1 METYDMKYIDE
12 NTRNEIKKLIEHSER
27 IKNSPQKIKN
37 NKSLISI
44 IKSSEYY
51 DTLNNILVINSNFET
66 VGYLLRCVLENK
78 DLLSCNT
85 CGKELTYSQSFKS
98 SGNFGHHCSC
108 KCAQN
113 DPILREHIQ
122 NQLTSYYMEHYGVT
136 NVMQLSSSVLK
147 AKETFIEHYG
157 VDNNMK
163 SERGQQE
170 HKKSMQDKYG
180 VDYTW
185 QLSSV
190 QEKSTQTN
198 LNKYGFEIAI
208 KNYEIKK
215 KAFNNRTKSYYY
227 TNIHFDSAPELALYI
242 YLTDNN
248 VKFEYQ
254 PNASF
259 SYKFNNIEH
268 KYFPDFKIEN
278 DFYEIK
284 GSQFLKKDGTWQNP
298 FDHSQDLLFEA
309 KHQCALSNNVIILYS
324 ENYQKYLD
332 YVDQKYGKGYLC
344 KFKSK

>member
-1 METYDMKYIDE
+1 MKYIDE
-12 NTRNEIKKLIEHSER
+12 NIRNEIKKLIEHSER
-27 IKNSPQKIKN
+27 IKNSPQKIKS

-51 DTLNNILVINSNFET
+51 DTLNNILAINNNFET

-78 DLLSCNT
+78 DLLSCDT

-147 AKETFIEHYG
+147 AKQTFIEHYG

-170 HKKSMQDKYG
+170 HKKSIQDKYG

-190 QEKSTQTN
+190 QESRKNTCLERYGVEFPLQSSDIRNKTTETKYRINDGKYFSQESIEKRLSTFIEH
-198 LNKYGFEIAI
+198 YGV
-208 KNYEIKK
+208 
-215 KAFNNRTKSYYY
+215 
-227 TNIHFDSAPELALYI
+227 
-242 YLTDNN
+242 DNN
-248 VKFEYQ
+248 MKSERGQ
-254 PNASF
+254 Q
-259 SYKFNNIEH
+259 EH
-268 KYFPDFKIEN
+268 K
-278 DFYEIK
+278 
-284 GSQFLKKDGTWQNP
+284 SQFKTNMELTIHG
-298 FDHSQDLLFEA
+298 
-309 KHQCALSNNVIILYS
+309 
-324 ENYQKYLD
+324 NYQVYRKN
-332 YVDQKYGKGYLC
+332 QNRQI
-344 KFKSK
+344 